1 MSAGPLNL
9 QPASS
14 LSGDLVI
21 RHATASDLPRLW
33 EIRAATEAP
42 DPADPPPAG
51 PPSLTLGHLA
61 RTATLL
67 LAERDGRV
75 VGFGGRA
82 DRSGVAFLTDLFV
95 DPALQ
100 STAVGKTLLREL
112 FQEAGRKRMTLA
124 STDAR
129 AVSLYTRAGMTP
141 RWPNFDL
148 VADSAGLQLRQERNV
163 TLRPA
168 DPLDPTFLDWDFAV
182 GKRRRPQDFAFF
194 RDAQDASFFW
204 VVAGGETV
212 GYAVVRRDSVFG
224 GPDDTLTVG
233 PVGGR
238 TAAASRAGTLAA
250 VAWAQTR
257 ASRLEISAPGP
268 HPALPTLLEV
278 GFRIHYIGTFC
289 ASPAVRLNPGRYIAS
304 GEDLF

>member
-1 MSAGPLNL
+1 MSAGPLHVTS
-9 QPASS
+9 QSS
-14 LSGDLVI
+14 LSRDLVI
-21 RHATASDLPRLW
+21 RPATAGDLPRLW
-33 EIRAATEAP
+33 EIRAFTEAP
-42 DPADPPPAG
+42 DPANPPPAG
-51 PPSLTLGHLA
+51 PPSLTLGHLL

-67 LAERDGRV
+67 FAERDGRI

-112 FQEAGRKRMTLA
+112 FQDAGRKRMTLA
-124 STDAR
+124 SIDAR
-129 AVSLYTRAGMTP
+129 AVALYARAGMTP
-141 RWPNFDL
+141 SWPNFDL
-148 VADSAGLQLRQERNV
+148 VADSAGLRLPQERTV

-168 DPLDPTFLDWDFAV
+168 ESLDPALLDWDLAV

-194 RDAQDASFFW
+194 RDEQDATFFW
-204 VVAGGETV
+204 VDAGGEIV
-212 GYAVVRRDSVFG
+212 GYAVVRRDSVSG

-238 TAAASRAGTLAA
+238 TAVAARAGTIAA
-250 VAWAQTR
+250 VAWAQSR
-257 ASRLEISAPGP
+257 APRLEITVPGP
-268 HPALPTLLEV
+268 HPALRTLLEA

-289 ASPAVRLNPGRYIAS
+289 ASPSVRLNPARYIAS